1 MDTTTT
7 TTGFVDDYKDKE
19 LGKSKD
25 FDEVIQFIDNCI
37 NELQALTGFEIYY
50 RETKKHDNMFLM
62 RCAMEGDEYS
72 CVHINTQFHNNIY
85 YASLTYINSDNSE
98 TIDDMISVEK
108 KSMLISK
115 IQSFVDSVEQK
126 LNK

>member
-7 TTGFVDDYKDKE
+7 TTEFVDDHKNKE
-19 LGKSKD
+19 LVKSKD
-25 FDEVIQFIDNCI
+25 FDDVIQFVNGCIDK
-37 NELQALTGFEIYY
+37 LQVLTGFEIYD
-50 RETKKHDNMFLM
+50 RETNKHDNMLFM
-62 RCAMEGDEYS
+62 RCIMEGDEYS
-72 CVHINTQFHNNIY
+72 CLHTNIQFHNNTY
-85 YASLTYINSDNSE
+85 YASLTYINGDNSE

-115 IQSFVDSVEQK
+115 IQSFVDNVEQK